1 MLTFI
6 FNWISDYA
14 NTPVMEQTLSQKALF
29 TAAMLIIG
37 TAITAVCALITFIA
51 TKIMDR

>member
-6 FNWISDYA
+6 FDWISDYA
-14 NTPVMEQTLSQKALF
+14 NTPTMYRTFSQEALF
-29 TAAMLIIG
+29 VVAMLIIG